1 MKKMSILFCL
11 LMILATSLTSQTVE
25 GFNLFLNNMQVLA
38 WSSEVENESGTVGLE
53 IILLVD
59 EEYDFVYG
67 VDLIAKL
74 TYVFFSEEDYDYFE
88 IKQLT
93 AKVCFLLPR
102 TSGVPIGRKYFDFR
116 CHTNYRR
123 KRWEN

>member
-1 MKKMSILFCL
+1 
-11 LMILATSLTSQTVE
+11 MILATSLTSQTVE

-88 IKQLT
+88 IKT
-93 AKVCFLLPR
+93 TDGESMFFTPE
-102 TSGVPIGRKYFDFR
+102 DFWSSNR
-116 CHTNYRR
+116 EEVLRLQMPY
-123 KRWEN
+123 